1 MFRDVGVRH
10 STCLGCPFLLLYSN
24 LVLFLL
30 LDGEESDQSRNVSRI
45 CSPIQSEGEMVS
57 EDMTDNGDETSDLSK
72 YSLLISS
79 LSFFFPVGFMS

>member
-1 MFRDVGVRH
+1 M
-10 STCLGCPFLLLYSN
+10 SWLSFLFFILYSN

-57 EDMTDNGDETSDLSK
+57 EDMTDNGDETTDLSK
-72 YSLLISS
+72 SSLLISS
-79 LSFFFPVGFMS
+79 LSLLLPVGFIS